1 MKSIIAL
8 TIISCVIV
16 GTAAIGVLGVR
27 KIKMDPAQFIVG
39 GRSLGAIFLWLL
51 MAGEVY
57 TSFTFLGAAGWAY
70 SKGAPAFYII
80 CYLTVACILSFFY
93 LPPIWRT
100 ARRHG
105 LLTSADYFA
114 VKYQSPLLGML
125 VALVGVVF
133 LVPYIT
139 LQLTG
144 IQILLQIAGYG
155 AIDSILAAGLAFGL
169 IVAFVLVSGLRG
181 AAWASLI
188 KDALVLGAVLFA
200 GIVLPMQFF
209 GSPKAVIDQVL
220 KVQPHWMTLVGGT
233 DNFGTVWFV
242 STVLLTGFGGFMWPH
257 SIAAVYAAK
266 SEEAVR
272 RNAIILPFY
281 QIMLLLVYFAG
292 FTALLLKPGLKG
304 SDVDQSFMSVVQ
316 EHYGPWVLGVVG
328 AAGCLAA
335 LIPAAAQIL
344 AAASLL
350 SRNLSRFGLPQENR
364 EQRTAVTR
372 LWIVLLAVFAF
383 GLWLFA
389 RTTLVSLLL
398 IAYSGI
404 TQIFPGLVLSLRK
417 HPPHPWSVA
426 VGILVGLALLIL
438 CAATGTTIIQGVNFG
453 LVALIANTAS
463 LLGLD
468 LMLSQ
473 VGAKNLGK
481 KFTEETR
488 SSGTSAPSQ

>member
-1 MKSIIAL
+1 MRSIIAL
-8 TIISCVIV
+8 AIIGSVIV
-16 GTAAIGVLGVR
+16 GTAGFGIFGVR
-27 KIKMDPAQFIVG
+27 KVKIDPTQFIVG

-100 ARRHG
+100 ARRHS

-114 VKYQSPLLGML
+114 VKYQSPLLGAL

-155 AIDSILAAGLAFGL
+155 TIDSVLAAGLAFGL

-200 GIVLPMQFF
+200 GIVLPIQFF
-209 GSPKAVIDQVL
+209 GSPKGVIDQVL
-220 KVQPHWMTLVGGT
+220 KVQPNWMTLAGGT
-233 DNFGTVWFV
+233 NNFGTVWFV

-272 RNAIILPFY
+272 CNAIILPFY

-292 FTALLLKPGLKG
+292 FTALLIKPGLKG
-304 SDVDQSFMSVVQ
+304 SEVDQSFMLVVQ
-316 EHYGPWVLGVVG
+316 QHYAPWVLGLVG
-328 AAGCLAA
+328 AAGSLAA
-335 LIPAAAQIL
+335 LVPGSRTNFGGRESPFAE
-344 AAASLL
+344 SLWVW
-350 SRNLSRFGLPQENR
+350 SSGRKT
-364 EQRTAVTR
+364 RTAHCRYPSLDRFALDIGLRTMGICANHPGRSPADR
-372 LWIVLLAVFAF
+372 LQRHHSDF
-383 GLWLFA
+383 
-389 RTTLVSLLL
+389 
-398 IAYSGI
+398 SGI
-404 TQIFPGLVLSLRK
+404 DAFAPEPATTSVEPGDR
-417 HPPHPWSVA
+417 
-426 VGILVGLALLIL
+426 
-438 CAATGTTIIQGVNFG
+438 N
-453 LVALIANTAS
+453 
-463 LLGLD
+463 
-468 LMLSQ
+468 
-473 VGAKNLGK
+473 
-481 KFTEETR
+481 
-488 SSGTSAPSQ
+488 SGWTSAFDCVRCDWHQHSAWGEFWSGSAHCEYSRLVWDGCSAESGGNQDRKPSAG

>member
-1 MKSIIAL
+1 MRSIIAL
-8 TIISCVIV
+8 AIIGSVIV
-16 GTAAIGVLGVR
+16 GTAGFGIFGVR
-27 KIKMDPAQFIVG
+27 KVKMDPTQFIVG

-100 ARRHG
+100 ARRHS

-114 VKYQSPLLGML
+114 VKYQSPLLGAL

-155 AIDSILAAGLAFGL
+155 TIDSVLAAGLAFGL

-200 GIVLPMQFF
+200 GIVLPIQFF
-209 GSPKAVIDQVL
+209 GSPKGVIDQVL
-220 KVQPHWMTLVGGT
+220 KVQPNWMTLAGGT
-233 DNFGTVWFV
+233 NNFGTVWFV

-272 RNAIILPFY
+272 CNAIILPFY

-292 FTALLLKPGLKG
+292 FTALLIKPGLKG
-304 SDVDQSFMSVVQ
+304 SEVDQSFMLVVQ
-316 EHYGPWVLGVVG
+316 QHYAPWVLGLVG

-335 LIPAAAQIL
+335 LVPAAAQIL

-350 SRNLSRFGLPQENR
+350 SRNLCGFGLPAEKQ
-364 EQRTAVTR
+364 EQRTAATR
-372 LWIVLLAVFAF
+372 LWIVLLSILAFA
-383 GLWLFA
+383 LWVFA
-389 RTTLVSLLL
+389 RTTLVGLLL

-404 TQIFPGLVLSLRK
+404 TQIFPGLMLSLRNRQ
-417 HPPHPWSVA
+417 PHPWSVGI
-426 VGILVGLALLIL
+426 GILVGLALLIVF
-438 CAATGTTIIQGVNFG
+438 AATGTSTVLGVNFG
-453 LVALIANTAS
+453 LVALIANTVVLFGTDAV
-463 LLGLD
+463 
-468 LMLSQ
+468 LSQ
-473 VGAKNLGK
+473 VA
-481 KFTEETR
+481 TR
-488 SSGTSAPSQ
+488 TGNPARGRAIQSG

>member
-1 MKSIIAL
+1 MKSVVALAIIG
-8 TIISCVIV
+8 CVIL
-16 GTAAIGVLGVR
+16 GTAGFGIFGVR
-27 KIKMDPAQFIVG
+27 KIKMDPTQFIVG

-100 ARRHG
+100 ARRHS

-114 VKYQSPLLGML
+114 VKYQSPLLGAL

-155 AIDSILAAGLAFGL
+155 TIDSVLAAGLAFGL

-200 GIVLPMQFF
+200 GIVLPIQFF
-209 GSPKAVIDQVL
+209 GSPKGVIDQVL
-220 KVQPHWMTLVGGT
+220 KMQPNWMTLVGGT
-233 DNFGTVWFV
+233 NNFGTVWFV

-272 RNAIILPFY
+272 RNAVILPFY

-292 FTALLLKPGLKG
+292 FTALLIKPGLKG
-304 SDVDQSFMSVVQ
+304 SDVDRSFMLVVQ
-316 EHYGPWVLGVVG
+316 ERYAPWILGLVS

-335 LIPAAAQIL
+335 LVPAAAQIL

-350 SRNLSRFGLPQENR
+350 SRNLSGFGLPAEKQQ
-364 EQRTAVTR
+364 QRTSVTR
-372 LWIVLLAVFAF
+372 LWIVLLSMLAFA
-383 GLWLFA
+383 LWVFA

-404 TQIFPGLVLSLRK
+404 TQIFPGLILSLRK
-417 HPPHPWSVA
+417 RPPHPGSVA
-426 VGILVGLALLIL
+426 IGILVGLALLIVF
-438 CAATGTTIIQGVNFG
+438 AATGTSIVVGVNFG
-453 LVALIANTAS
+453 LVALIANTVA
-463 LLGLD
+463 LLGLEVV
-468 LMLSQ
+468 LSK
-473 VGAKNLGK
+473 VA
-481 KFTEETR
+481 TR
-488 SSGTSAPSQ
+488 TGNPARGRAIRSR